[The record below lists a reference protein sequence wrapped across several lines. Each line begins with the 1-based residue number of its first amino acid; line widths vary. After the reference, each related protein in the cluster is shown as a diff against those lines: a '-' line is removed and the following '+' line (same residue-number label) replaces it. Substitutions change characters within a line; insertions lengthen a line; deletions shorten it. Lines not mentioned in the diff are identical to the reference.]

1 MLAESEVSGIS
12 ETSDHEIMMEE
23 DAAPAELPVPA
34 PVAPVEASTVPNGA
48 PAEQVA
54 PSAAPAPTVQT
65 PTAPAPSA
73 TGEPTG
79 EEGTGESG
87 GESGETPPTTPHVR
101 HRQSQW
107 QIERLE
113 ALRLML
119 GGIAGADEVFRTAM
133 AEAGLLATYL
143 TEAETKLANAET
155 AVEAR
160 HTATAAA
167 LMATEAR
174 ERAELQVRASYTA
187 FRQVCRTLF
196 PNAAARMA
204 LKLDEAIPR
213 DQVGLRRQVEMAL
226 ATAEG
231 EPHASQLAAATYG
244 ADRIVALRA
253 LLGALDT
260 LIGAQAA
267 AQHAAKQATT
277 VRDAAVRD
285 VILVSRQIQAEVTA
299 LLRRYPHLTAPVG
312 F

>member
-12 ETSDHEIMMEE
+12 ETSDHEIVMEE
-23 DAAPAELPVPA
+23 DAAPAELPAPA
-34 PVAPVEASTVPNGA
+34 PVATVAA
-48 PAEQVA
+48 PAEPVA
-54 PSAAPAPTVQT
+54 PPAAPAATVQ
-65 PTAPAPSA
+65 APGEAAPSA
-73 TGEPTG
+73 TGEATG
-79 EEGTGESG
+79 DGTGES
-87 GESGETPPTTPHVR
+87 SGETTGDSGEEPGTTPHVR
-101 HRQSQW
+101 HRQSQQ

-119 GGIAGADEVFRTAM
+119 SGIAGADEVFRTVM
-133 AEAGLLATYL
+133 ADAGLLATYL
-143 TEAETKLANAET
+143 TDAETKLTNAEV
-155 AVEAR
+155 AVDAR

-167 LMATEAR
+167 LTATEAR
-174 ERAELQVRASYTA
+174 VRAELQVRASYTA

-204 LKLDEAIPR
+204 LKLDEAIPH
-213 DQVGLRRQVEMAL
+213 DQAGLRRQVETAL

-231 EPHASQLAAATYG
+231 EPYAAQLAAATYG

-260 LIGAQAA
+260 LVGAQAA

-277 VRDAAVRD
+277 VRNAAVRD
-285 VILVSRQIQAEVTA
+285 VILVSRQIQAEVNA